1 MTARRRSRDR
11 GFTLIEVLVTVAI
24 IGIAF
29 VVFVAGMGIAI
40 TSADL
45 HRKLATGQAS
55 IRNFGEAVK
64 AAPYVDCATTTS
76 YAGVYSPT
84 PADRLSASDSFT
96 DATAHVAPDA
106 GDTAPAG
113 ALLTFFALAR
123 GSSFSTPSA
132 MGERWDLASGAASAT
147 DRVTVALDDQQW
159 SGGVTGTRT
168 ATSGS
173 AGDSVAQTVVLPA
186 AGSLVMRGT
195 STASVTPP
203 PPPTTTTSASTTT
216 TTLAPTITL
225 AKPAGT
231 AAGDLMVAQIAI
243 RGGDAA
249 SITAPTGWILV
260 NAKTSGLSVLSAI
273 FQRIAASSD
282 ATSYTW
288 ALDSARDAAGG
299 IVSYGG
305 VAASQYTATVT
316 SVLYWSGT
324 SFVETCPSPDTGLQR
339 VSLRIASSDGKDVE
353 TVDLVK
359 RRP

>member
-1 MTARRRSRDR
+1 MTARRRSRDS

-24 IGIAF
+24 VGIAF

-45 HRKLATGQAS
+45 HRQLATGQAS
-55 IRNFGEAVK
+55 IRNFAEAVK
-64 AAPYVDCATTTS
+64 AAPYVDCASTTS

-84 PADRLSASDSFT
+84 PADRLSAASSFT
-96 DATAHVAPDA
+96 NATAHVAPDA

-147 DRVTVALDDQQW
+147 DRVTAALDDQQW
-159 SGGVTGTRT
+159 SGGATGTRA
-168 ATSGS
+168 ATSES

-186 AGSLVMRGT
+186 AGSLVLRGM
-195 STASVTPP
+195 STATVTP

-216 TTLAPTITL
+216 TTVVPTITL
-225 AKPAGT
+225 AKPPGT
-231 AAGDLMVAQIAI
+231 VAGDEMVAQIAV
-243 RGGDAA
+243 RGGNAA

-260 NAKTSGLSVLSAI
+260 NAKTNGASVLSAI
-273 FQRIAASSD
+273 FQRTAASSD
-282 ATSYTW
+282 AASYTW
-288 ALDSARDAAGG
+288 ALDSPRDAAGG
-299 IVSYGG
+299 IVAYGG
-305 VAASQYTATVT
+305 VAASSYTATIS
-316 SVLYWSGT
+316 SVLYWTGT
-324 SFVETCPSPDTGLQR
+324 SFDASCPSPDTGLQR
-339 VSLRIASSDGKDVE
+339 VSLRIASSDGNDVE